1 MVKST
6 IRVYWATCRHA
17 SACVAS
23 RPTASYHSD
32 GMLDRIAE
40 FIARHQ
46 MFPPGARVGVA
57 VSGGADSVFL
67 LHALLELASR
77 WNLQLSVVHVDH
89 GIRGTQSRTD
99 AAFVADLAAQLHL
112 NFHVRQAD
120 VPAIDDNL
128 EQAARHVRQAFF
140 AKLLSTGAVDRIATG
155 HTRSDQAE
163 TVLYRILRGS
173 GLAGLSGILPVT
185 KEQVVRP
192 LLELDRSEIECWLRK
207 RNIAWREDE
216 TNQDRSF
223 ARNRLRHDILPL
235 LRDNFNPRL
244 DETLATMATL
254 AQDEEAYWA
263 TELQRRPSPSC
274 NTPQILSTVE
284 LADLPAALARRII
297 RRAIQH
303 AKGALR
309 QIDFAH
315 VERILQMARSQAGH
329 DRAQLPGLDVLR
341 SFESI
346 RLAPAGSAATSGFDF
361 SFAIQPPGSVEL
373 PDGSARI
380 TLQLLEKGERAQ
392 ACGTVVSEL
401 DWGRFISPNGAPSG
415 LEVRNWRP
423 GDQYQRMGQS
433 RKQKIKMLFQEA
445 RIPLWERWNW
455 PIVTYNGC
463 IVWARRFGAAAEFAA
478 GPATPVVLAVGESRN
493 RLDSA

>member
-1 MVKST
+1 
-6 IRVYWATCRHA
+6 
-17 SACVAS
+17 
-23 RPTASYHSD
+23 
-32 GMLDRIAE
+32 MLERIAE
-40 FIARHQ
+40 FIARHD

-67 LHALLELASR
+67 LHALLELAPR
-77 WNLQLSVVHVDH
+77 WNLQLSIVHVDH
-89 GIRGTQSRTD
+89 GIRGALSRAD
-99 AAFVADLAAQLHL
+99 ATFVADLAARLHL
-112 NFHVRQAD
+112 NFHLRQAD
-120 VPAIDDNL
+120 VPAIDDNM
-128 EQAARHVRQAFF
+128 EQAARHVRQGFF
-140 AKLLSTGAVDRIATG
+140 AELISTGAVDRIATG

-173 GLAGLSGILPVT
+173 GLPGLCGILPVT

-192 LLELDRSEIECWLRK
+192 MLELDRSEIECWLRQ
-207 RNIAWREDE
+207 RNIAWRDDE
-216 TNQDRSF
+216 TNQDSSL

-244 DETLATMATL
+244 DETLANMASL
-254 AQDEEAYWA
+254 AQDEESYWA
-263 TELQRRPSPSC
+263 AELERHPSPSR
-274 NTPQILSTVE
+274 NTPQILSTIE
-284 LADLPAALARRII
+284 LTTLPAALARRII
-297 RRAIQH
+297 RQTIEH
-303 AKGALR
+303 AKGDLR

-329 DRAQLPGLDVLR
+329 DRVQLPGLDVLR
-341 SFESI
+341 SFEWI
-346 RLAPAGSAATSGFDF
+346 RLAATPLAPGSETPMLSRDRQGAVASGFDF
-361 SFAIQPPGSVEL
+361 SVAIHPPGSVEL

-380 TLQLLEKGERAQ
+380 TLQILEKGERAE

-401 DWGRFISPNGAPSG
+401 DWGRLTSPNGAPSG

-433 RKQKIKMLFQEA
+433 RKQKIKMLFQEH
-445 RIPLWERWNW
+445 RIPLWDRWNW

-478 GPATPVVLAVGESRN
+478 GSATPVVLAVGESRN
-493 RLDSA
+493 QSDSLNVQYGGASLGRQSREKA

>member
-1 MVKST
+1 
-6 IRVYWATCRHA
+6 
-17 SACVAS
+17 
-23 RPTASYHSD
+23 
-32 GMLDRIAE
+32 MLDRIAA
-40 FIARHQ
+40 FIARHN

-67 LHALLELASR
+67 LRALIELAPR

-89 GIRGTQSRTD
+89 GIRGALSRAD
-99 AAFVADLAAQLHL
+99 ATFVEDLANRLHL
-112 NFHVRQAD
+112 PFHLRRAD

-140 AKLLSTGAVDRIATG
+140 AELLSTAAVDRIATG

-173 GLAGLSGILPVT
+173 GLPGLSGVLPVT

-192 LLELDRSEIECWLRK
+192 LLELDHSEIECWLRK

-216 TNQDRSF
+216 TNQDLSY

-244 DETLATMATL
+244 DETLANMATL

-263 TELQRRPSPSC
+263 AELKRHPSPSC
-274 NTPQILSTVE
+274 NTPQILSIIE
-284 LADLPAALARRII
+284 LTAQPTAVARRII
-297 RRAIQH
+297 RQTIEH
-303 AKGALR
+303 AKGDLR
-309 QIDFAH
+309 QIDFDH
-315 VERILQMARSQAGH
+315 IERILAMARSQDGH
-329 DRAQLPGLDVLR
+329 DRVQLPGLDVLR
-341 SFESI
+341 SFEWI
-346 RLAPAGSAATSGFDF
+346 RLARAGSGAGFDF
-361 SFAIQPPGSVEL
+361 SVAIQPPGSVEL

-380 TLQLLEKGERAQ
+380 TLQILEKGERAQ
-392 ACGTVVSEL
+392 ACGTVVNEL
-401 DWGRFISPNGAPSG
+401 DWGLLTSPNGAPSG
-415 LEVRNWRP
+415 LEVRSWRP

-433 RKQKIKMLFQEA
+433 RKQKIKLLFQES

-455 PIVTYNGC
+455 PIVTYNGF

-478 GPATPVVLAVGESRN
+478 NPATPVVLAVGESRN
-493 RLDSA
+493 RLDSLNVQCGRASFGRQSREKA